1 MLSRRVGWGLLFLS
15 SLVPFFLLLSDAVT
29 DSLGANPIEALHLS
43 LGDWALRFLCFTLM
57 LTPIKMVT
65 GQRWPVRYRRMLGL
79 FCFFYASLHL
89 LVYLVLDLS
98 FSWEQFV
105 DEIPQSPYI
114 LVGLFTYSLLAI
126 LAVTSTKAMQ
136 KKCGRYW
143 KKIHQLIYVAAV
155 SALVHFFWLV
165 KLDMTEPVLYSI
177 FIGCLLMIRMV
188 FFIKKSRA
196 RLG

>member
-1 MLSRRVGWGLLFLS
+1 MLSRRLVWAFVFFA
-15 SLVPFFLLLSDAVT
+15 SLIPFFLLLRGAIT
-29 DSLGANPIEALHLS
+29 ENLGANPIETLHLS

-65 GQRWPVRYRRMLGL
+65 GQRWPVRYRRILGL

-105 DEIPQSPYI
+105 DEIPKSPYI
-114 LVGLFTYSLLAI
+114 LVGLFTYSLLLI
-126 LAVTSTKAMQ
+126 LAVTSIKSMK

-143 KKIHQLIYVAAV
+143 KKIHQLIYLAV
-155 SALVHFFWLV
+155 ICALIHFFWLV

-177 FIGCLLMIRMV
+177 FIGCLLMIRMI
-188 FFIKKSRA
+188 FFMKKSRG